1 VVFDDVMDAK
11 NALEH
16 LSGFHLQE
24 RYIVGQYYFTA
35 GKETVSTDRVCTV
48 LYHMPT
54 KQEAAAKADLERREK
69 ELEEIKKRHNISE
82 DA

>member
-1 VVFDDVMDAK
+1 
-11 NALEH
+11 
-16 LSGFHLQE
+16 
-24 RYIVGQYYFTA
+24 
-35 GKETVSTDRVCTV
+35 
-48 LYHMPT
+48 MPT